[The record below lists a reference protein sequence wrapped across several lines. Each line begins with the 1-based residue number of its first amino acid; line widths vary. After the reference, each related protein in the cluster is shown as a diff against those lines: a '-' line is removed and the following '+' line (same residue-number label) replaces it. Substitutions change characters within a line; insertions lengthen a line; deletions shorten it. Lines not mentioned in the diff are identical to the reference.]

1 MEKNKTTNKP
11 KEINV
16 ELSIE
21 IIPDEDEIREEFKRI
36 NKIKKREKL
45 WTIIASLSL
54 LSLAISM
61 LCLIFI
67 KFNFFFICSAIVSA
81 IVFGIADSTIRDC
94 ITTISPRWNKRF
106 IANPPNGSL
115 DAGCPD

>member
-1 MEKNKTTNKP
+1 MEKNEITNKP

-21 IIPDEDEIREEFKRI
+21 IIPDEDEIIEEFKRI
-36 NKIKKREKL
+36 NKIKKREKR
-45 WTIIASLSL
+45 WTIIAFLSF

-61 LCLIFI
+61 LCLIVI

-81 IVFGIADSTIRDC
+81 IVFGIADSTILDC
-94 ITTISPRWNKRF
+94 AITISPGRNKRF
-106 IANPPNGSL
+106 IANPPN
-115 DAGCPD
+115 PV